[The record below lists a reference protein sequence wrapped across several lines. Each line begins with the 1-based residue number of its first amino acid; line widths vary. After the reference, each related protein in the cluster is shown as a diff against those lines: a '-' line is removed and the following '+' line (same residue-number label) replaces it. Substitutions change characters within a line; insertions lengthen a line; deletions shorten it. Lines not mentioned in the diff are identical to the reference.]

1 MLLLKC
7 RELKHFSQ
15 VLFRLLESL
24 SDPKMI
30 HSEVE
35 KLFRTP
41 QQLFC
46 QIQTLQ
52 TEEDA
57 AEEENFIRETTN
69 TEDISST
76 SASASTKEAKNLKF
90 PAKTES
96 RDQKETKETVA
107 RCRVNTLDLT
117 GYKVRS
123 GSKDLPNF
131 QTGSGKISSALGKF
145 RMWLISV
152 TILCYFWKVSIS
164 NFLVK
169 VAEIFHNFCSYF
181 EKHHFLCKICYYY
194 FLANLVKHWATFCS
208 NI

>member
-57 AEEENFIRETTN
+57 ADKQDAEDRSDAEDEGEE
-69 TEDISST
+69 D
-76 SASASTKEAKNLKF
+76 KGDEADK
-90 PAKTES
+90 
-96 RDQKETKETVA
+96 
-107 RCRVNTLDLT
+107 
-117 GYKVRS
+117 
-123 GSKDLPNF
+123 
-131 QTGSGKISSALGKF
+131 
-145 RMWLISV
+145 
-152 TILCYFWKVSIS
+152 
-164 NFLVK
+164 
-169 VAEIFHNFCSYF
+169 
-181 EKHHFLCKICYYY
+181 
-194 FLANLVKHWATFCS
+194 
-208 NI
+208 